1 MRPSLDAESDARGPS
16 RARRAATVLG
26 GLLLGVVTVPVDL
39 VAALG
44 SLASPQCARSA
55 VGLQRRRLALFGV
68 TLRGTPGGYRAAGYL
83 AVRALIGMLT
93 GVIGLLLG
101 LGLVIAVS
109 LVVGAATGAAVPIF
123 DANEPGQ
130 VNWSTVAALALPGVV
145 LCYLAVQGLAGIVG
159 VETRAWNAFARPSS
173 GALAQRVDELTT
185 TRADI
190 VDAIDEERR
199 RIERDLHD
207 GVQQR
212 VIALSILLARGERES
227 DQQQQAE
234 LHRRALAET
243 RHILADLREVSWRIY
258 PAMLA
263 RDGLHSALVA
273 LADRTPLPT
282 AVHYRLAGRPPR
294 SVESACYFTASEA
307 ITNAIKHAAAQRIE
321 LTVTEV
327 DSVLIMTVRDDG
339 RGGADPA
346 GLGLAGIASRITALD
361 GVVAIDSPAGGPTT
375 IRVEVPCA

>member
-1 MRPSLDAESDARGPS
+1 MRPSIDAESDARGSS
-16 RARRAATVLG
+16 RARRAVTVLG

-44 SLASPQCARSA
+44 SLASPRFARGA

-68 TLRGTPGGYRAAGYL
+68 TLRGTPGGYRAVGYL
-83 AVRALIGMLT
+83 TVRALIGMLT

-145 LCYLAVQGLAGIVG
+145 LCYLAVHGLAGIVG

-212 VIALSILLARGERES
+212 VIALSILLARGEREA

-243 RHILADLREVSWRIY
+243 RHILADLREVSWKIY

-282 AVHYRLAGRPPR
+282 AVDYRLAGRPPR

-327 DSVLIMTVRDDG
+327 GSVLIMTVRDDG